1 MPDTSLNVTT
11 NLKLLFPDDDNDTE
25 ELNAVDDLLGKEML
39 ALDIKERNGLLE
51 EIHGVGCI
59 CPQETPEMVAKV
71 LSDLD
76 DEINRIPNSIE
87 KQAYVRSKQFPNG
100 HVHTK
105 SFRMRFLRASLFCI
119 PFVAQRI
126 VTFLHIAVDLFGE
139 VALQRPVR
147 LSDFS
152 DKDLKLLRL
161 GRFQF
166 TPFGDRVGRRI
177 MIYFPD
183 ETWESFP
190 PKSKA
195 RISLYMS
202 WTAGND
208 VKTQRKGLVLLTWVE
223 EDMKMSARPKNT
235 LYKDN
240 DLHST
245 RFSAI
250 HICTPSDTI
259 SRFRQAVCKLRIGR
273 SRRVLRQH
281 LGNPIE
287 NRYALQSY
295 GISGCQIPISYSGKV
310 KQAYIRQWLGVRS
323 AIEDSYDTLHSNN
336 THQVIIEYPQPE
348 DVVFRQG
355 SSCTNHPA
363 NLLFRNTIM
372 VKVKEQ
378 DEAKWVR
385 SGGIK
390 IQRKQ
395 ILMDVMHEVV
405 VRNGGR
411 FLIWND
417 NGGWNELLDEGVI
430 HAKIHYLIK
439 EFRKSVRTDL
449 KSREKKVLG
458 SDTSIFRSDHL
469 SQPHEKTMRKCF
481 E

>member
-1 MPDTSLNVTT
+1 
-11 NLKLLFPDDDNDTE
+11 
-25 ELNAVDDLLGKEML
+25 
-39 ALDIKERNGLLE
+39 
-51 EIHGVGCI
+51 
-59 CPQETPEMVAKV
+59 MV
-71 LSDLD
+71 
-76 DEINRIPNSIE
+76 
-87 KQAYVRSKQFPNG
+87 
-100 HVHTK
+100 
-105 SFRMRFLRASLFCI
+105 M
-119 PFVAQRI
+119 
-126 VTFLHIAVDLFGE
+126 
-139 VALQRPVR
+139 
-147 LSDFS
+147 
-152 DKDLKLLRL
+152 
-161 GRFQF
+161 
-166 TPFGDRVGRRI
+166 
-177 MIYFPD
+177 
-183 ETWESFP
+183 
-190 PKSKA
+190 
-195 RISLYMS
+195 
-202 WTAGND
+202 
-208 VKTQRKGLVLLTWVE
+208 WVE

-281 LGNPIE
+281 LGMYYCSIHQFGLIELLICMQRHPLGRFLMQHFRLNFQPSFCNSSGNPIE

-295 GISGCQIPISYSGKV
+295 GITGSQIPISYSGKV

-323 AIEDSYDTLHSNN
+323 AIEDSYDTLHSNKTN
-336 THQVIIEYPQPE
+336 QVIIEYPQPE

-378 DEAKWVR
+378 DEAEWVG

-405 VRNGGR
+405 VTNGGR

-439 EFRKSVRTDL
+439 DFRKSVRTDL
-449 KSREKKVLG
+449 KSRQKKVLG
-458 SDTSIFRSDHL
+458 SDTSIFRSDYL